1 MEIKD
6 KTIGGIVAED
16 FRTAAVFKK
25 YGIDFCCKGNRSIEE
40 VCAVKKK
47 NPEDIYADLERVTQN
62 ATQNID
68 FKTWDLDLLSD
79 YIEKTHHRYVEEKTV
94 YLQ

>member
-47 NPEDIYADLERVTQN
+47 IQKIFM
-62 ATQNID
+62 QI
-68 FKTWDLDLLSD
+68 
-79 YIEKTHHRYVEEKTV
+79 
-94 YLQ
+94 

>member
-25 YGIDFCCKGNRSIEE
+25 YGIYFCCKGNIVRRSL
-40 VCAVKKK
+40 C
-47 NPEDIYADLERVTQN
+47 
-62 ATQNID
+62 
-68 FKTWDLDLLSD
+68 S
-79 YIEKTHHRYVEEKTV
+79 EKEKSRKIFM
-94 YLQ
+94 QI